1 MATADEIKKVNI
13 EKMGEPLGTQYSELW
28 QELASIHIKWGE
40 FVDAQCR
47 RGTLQERRDAV

>member
-1 MATADEIKKVNI
+1 LQLRICLITGLKIEASRRAL

-40 FVDAQCR
+40 FVDAF
-47 RGTLQERRDAV
+47 GTA